1 MRIPARAKLTWLL
14 AAVLTV
20 ISGAGEGLHLLPG
33 CGHAVEIPGGL
44 LYLGIDRPAE
54 PLSSGD
60 GSPTCGSPEGDSPPI
75 LDEDECAICSVCAK
89 SPSHAGV
96 VQFAFVLPVAQSLPE
111 VAPGDIYIRTAESF
125 DARAPP
131 AA

>member
-14 AAVLTV
+14 ATVLTV
-20 ISGAGEGLHLLPG
+20 MAGAGEGLHLLPG

-44 LYLGIDRPAE
+44 LYLGIDAPEE
-54 PLSSGD
+54 PLSSRD
-60 GSPTCGSPEGDSPPI
+60 GNPTCGSPEGDSPLI
-75 LDEDECAICSVCAK
+75 LDEDECAICSVCAQSQSRAK
-89 SPSHAGV
+89 A
-96 VQFAFVLPVAQSLPE
+96 VQFVFVLLVAQSVPE